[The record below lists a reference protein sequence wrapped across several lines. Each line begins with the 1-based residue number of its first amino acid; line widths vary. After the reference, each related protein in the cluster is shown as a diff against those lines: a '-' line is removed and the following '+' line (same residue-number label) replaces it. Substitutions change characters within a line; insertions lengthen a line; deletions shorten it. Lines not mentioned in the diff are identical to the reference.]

1 MSLRVKLS
9 IVALIEVIATAAII
23 GFFAFRQSKQ
33 ETEALAREIMRA
45 KTDYVFTLL
54 ETYDAIHGSPTEE
67 LIQRIR
73 SVRLFDEGYITVLSN
88 APESRG
94 VLLVHPSSEGQNL
107 LQLPG
112 FPHIKRIIDDIEASG
127 RQHGIDKFIL
137 YQQGSDARGRRG
149 EEKIGYYKYFAPWA
163 WIVLTTSYTKD
174 VYKSTASVRNGII
187 DAVIFVGLIAVI
199 LVNVTVQRMFRPLQN
214 LTETIQEVAA
224 GKLDASIA
232 IESRDEIGGLAR
244 HFNNMLISLR
254 QNTRVWQELEIAR
267 RLQQEMLPSG
277 APAIAGVDILAHS
290 LPATEVG
297 GDFYDFI
304 MLDENRFAIIIGDVS
319 GKGISGAMG
328 MSSALSALRFA
339 ADIAHTTDKILEMV
353 NRRLV
358 RDIQRYMFVAVFLG
372 IYDRREQKLFYT
384 NAGQTMPFI
393 CDGEGVRL
401 LPQSDADR
409 FPLGI
414 RPEVEYVQQH
424 IALEPGMELVFYT
437 DGIIEL
443 SDDNR
448 EPYGFDRLRESII
461 RHRDKSLP
469 AQRDALLHDAAEFA
483 GTDDYEDDVT
493 LVLFRLE

>member
-1 MSLRVKLS
+1 MSLRIKLS
-9 IVALIEVIATAAII
+9 IVALLEVIATAAII
-23 GFFAFRQSKQ
+23 GFFAYRQSKQ

-54 ETYDAIHGSPTEE
+54 ETYDAIHGAPTEE

-73 SVRLFDEGYITVLSN
+73 SVRLFEEGYITVLSN
-88 APESRG
+88 APDSRG
-94 VLLVHPSSEGQNL
+94 VLLIHPSSEGQNL

-127 RQHGIDKFIL
+127 RQHGMDKFIL

-149 EEKIGYYKYFAPWA
+149 EDKIGYYKYFAPWS
-163 WIVLTTSYTKD
+163 WILLTTSYTKD
-174 VYKSTASVRNGII
+174 VYKSTESVRNGII
-187 DAVIFVGLIAVI
+187 DAVLIVGLIAVI
-199 LVNVTVQRMFRPLQN
+199 LVNVTVQRMFRPLQH
-214 LTETIQEVAA
+214 LTETIQDVAS
-224 GKLDASIA
+224 GNMDASIT
-232 IESRDEIGGLAR
+232 IESRDEIGGLAK

-267 RLQQEMLPSG
+267 RLQREMLPAG
-277 APAIAGVDILAHS
+277 PPAIPGVEILAHS

-304 MLDENRFAIIIGDVS
+304 LLDENRFAIIIGDVS

-339 ADIAHTTDKILEMV
+339 ADIAHSTDKILELV

-372 IYDRREQKLFYT
+372 IFDRKEQKFFYT
-384 NAGQTMPFI
+384 NAGQTMPFL
-393 CDGEGVRL
+393 CDDNGVRL

-414 RPEVEYVQQH
+414 RPEVDYVEQA
-424 IALEPGMELVFYT
+424 IELKSGMQLIFYT

-443 SDDNR
+443 ADAER
-448 EPYGFDRLRESII
+448 EPYGFERLRESIS
-461 RHRDKSLP
+461 RHREKSLP
-469 AQRDALLHDAAEFA
+469 ALRDALLYDAARFA
-483 GTDDYEDDVT
+483 GTDEYEDDVT